1 MATEHVNGNG
11 TEEPMDTT
19 SAVIHSENFQTL
31 LDAGL
36 PQKVAEKLDEIYVA
50 GLVAHSDLDER
61 AIEALKEFNEDG
73 ALAVLQQ
80 FKDSDL
86 SHVQNKSAFLCG
98 VMKTYR
104 QREKQGTKVADSS
117 KGPDEAKIKA
127 LLERTGYTL
136 DVTTGQRKYG
146 GPPPD
151 SVYSGQQPS
160 VGTEV
165 KKLKTCT
172 FCSKCTGVW
181 FPKETLHGF
190 YFMFNLQIFVG
201 KIPRDLFEDELVPL
215 FEKAGPIWD
224 LRLMM
229 DPLTGLN
236 RGYAFVTFCTKEAAQ
251 EAVKLYNNHEIR
263 SGKHIGV
270 CISVANNRLFVGSIP
285 KSKTKEQI
293 LEEFSKVTEGL
304 TDVILYHQPDDKKK
318 NRGFCFLEYE
328 DHKTA
333 AQARRRL
340 MSGKVKVW
348 GNVGTVE
355 WADPIEDPDPEVMAK
370 VKVLFVRNL
379 ANTVTEE
386 ILEKA
391 FSQFGKLERV
401 KKLKDYAFI
410 HFDER
415 DGAVKAME
423 EMNGKDLEG
432 ENIEIVFAKPPDQKR
447 KERKAQRQAAKNQ
460 MYDDYYYYGPPHM
473 PPPTRGRGRGGRG
486 GYGYPPDY
494 YGYEDYYDYYGYDYH
509 NYRGGYEDPYYG
521 YEDFQV
527 GARGRG
533 GRGARGAAPSRGRG
547 AAPPRGRAGYSQRGG
562 PGSARG
568 VRGARGGAQQQRGRG
583 VRGARGGRGGNVG
596 GKRKADGYNQPDS
609 KRRQTNNQ
617 NWGSQPIA
625 QQPLQGGDHSGNY
638 GYKSE
643 NQEFYQDTFGQ
654 QWK

>member
-1 MATEHVNGNG
+1 MATEHINGNG
-11 TEEPMDTT
+11 PEEPMDTT
-19 SAVIHSENFQTL
+19 AAVTHSEHFQTL
-31 LDAGL
+31 LEAGL
-36 PQKVAEKLDEIYVA
+36 PQKVAEKLDEIYIA
-50 GLVAHSDLDER
+50 GLVSHSDLDDR
-61 AIEALKEFNEDG
+61 AIEALKEFNEEG
-73 ALAVLQQ
+73 ALQVLLQ

-104 QREKQGTKVADSS
+104 QREKQGTKVSDSN

-151 SVYSGQQPS
+151 SAHSGAQPTI
-160 VGTEV
+160 GTE
-165 KKLKTCT
+165 
-172 FCSKCTGVW
+172 
-181 FPKETLHGF
+181 
-190 YFMFNLQIFVG
+190 IFVG

-229 DPLTGLN
+229 DPLSGLN

-251 EAVKLYNNHEIR
+251 EAVKLVFTTCW
-263 SGKHIGV
+263 K
-270 CISVANNRLFVGSIP
+270 
-285 KSKTKEQI
+285 
-293 LEEFSKVTEGL
+293 GL
-304 TDVILYHQPDDKKK
+304 NDVILYHQPEDKKK

-348 GNVGTVE
+348 GNVVTVE

-379 ANTVTEE
+379 ASTVTEE

-410 HFDER
+410 HFEER
-415 DGAVKAME
+415 DGAVKALADL
-423 EMNGKDLEG
+423 NGKDLEG
-432 ENIEIVFAKPPDQKR
+432 EHIEIVFAKPPDQKR
-447 KERKAQRQAAKNQ
+447 KERKAQRQAAKTQ

-473 PPPTRGRGRGGRG
+473 PPPTRGRGRGGCRG
-486 GYGYPPDY
+486 GYSYPHDY

-521 YEDFQV
+521 YEDFQAP
-527 GARGRG
+527 GRGRG
-533 GRGARGAAPSRGRG
+533 GARGGARGGGATLSSRGRG
-547 AAPPRGRAGYSQRGG
+547 AATPRGRVGGFSQRGG
-562 PGSARG
+562 SGPGSSRG
-568 VRGARGGAQQQRGRG
+568 VQGTKGAL
-583 VRGARGGRGGNVG
+583 
-596 GKRKADGYNQPDS
+596 GK
-609 KRRQTNNQ
+609 
-617 NWGSQPIA
+617 
-625 QQPLQGGDHSGNY
+625 
-638 GYKSE
+638 
-643 NQEFYQDTFGQ
+643 
-654 QWK
+654 

>member
-1 MATEHVNGNG
+1 MSENMATENVNGND
-11 TEEPMDTT
+11 TEEEPMDT
-19 SAVIHSENFQTL
+19 SDVVSHSEHFQTL

-50 GLVAHSDLDER
+50 GLVAHTDLDER

-104 QREKQGTKVADSS
+104 QREKQGTKVADAN

-146 GPPPD
+146 GPPPEN
-151 SVYSGQQPS
+151 VYSGQQPS
-160 VGTEV
+160 IGTE
-165 KKLKTCT
+165 
-172 FCSKCTGVW
+172 
-181 FPKETLHGF
+181 
-190 YFMFNLQIFVG
+190 IFVG
-201 KIPRDLFEDELVPL
+201 KIPRDMFENELVPL
-215 FEKAGPIWD
+215 FENAGPIWD

-236 RGYAFVTFCTKEAAQ
+236 RGYAFVTYCTKEAAQ
-251 EAVKLYNNHEIR
+251 EAVKLCNNYEIR
-263 SGKHIGV
+263 AGKNIGV

-285 KSKTKEQI
+285 KSKVKEQI

-304 TDVILYHQPDDKKK
+304 TDVILYHQPEDKKK

-340 MSGKVKVW
+340 MSGKVKAW
-348 GNVGTVE
+348 GNVVTVE

-379 ANTVTEE
+379 ASSVTEE
-386 ILEKA
+386 TLEKA
-391 FSQFGKLERV
+391 FSQYGKLERV

-415 DGAVKAME
+415 EDAVKALE
-423 EMNGKDLEG
+423 EMNGTDLGG
-432 ENIEIVFAKPPDQKR
+432 ENVEIVFAKPPDQKR
-447 KERKAQRQAAKNQ
+447 KERKAQRQAAKTQ
-460 MYDDYYYYGPPHM
+460 MYDDYYNYGQTQI
-473 PPPTRGRGRGGRG
+473 PPPSRRRRRRRGGRSG
-486 GYGYPPDY
+486 FSYPADY
-494 YGYEDYYDYYGYDYH
+494 YSYEDYYDYYGYDYH
-509 NYRGGYEDPYYG
+509 NYRGGYEDPYYA
-521 YEDFQV
+521 YDDYQV
-527 GARGRG
+527 GARGRSRGERG
-533 GRGARGAAPSRGRG
+533 GTPSRGRETSQ
-547 AAPPRGRAGYSQRGG
+547 PRGRGGFVQRGG
-562 PGSARG
+562 PGSTGGA
-568 VRGARGGAQQQRGRG
+568 RGARGGAQQRGRG

-643 NQEFYQDTFGQ
+643 NQELYRDSFG
-654 QWK
+654 

>member
-1 MATEHVNGNG
+1 MSAKEMATEHMNGNG
-11 TEEPMDTT
+11 TEEPMDTST
-19 SAVIHSENFQTL
+19 AVVRSEHYQTL
-31 LDAGL
+31 LTAGL
-36 PQKVAEKLDEIYVA
+36 PQNVADKLDEIYLA
-50 GLVAHSDLDER
+50 GLVSHSDLDER
-61 AIEALKEFNEDG
+61 AIDALREFNEDG
-73 ALAVLQQ
+73 ALSVLQQ
-80 FKDSDL
+80 FKESDL

-104 QREKQGTKVADSS
+104 QREKQGSKVTEAN
-117 KGPDEAKIKA
+117 KGPDETKIKA

-151 SVYSGQQPS
+151 MVHSGPQPNI
-160 VGTEV
+160 GTE
-165 KKLKTCT
+165 
-172 FCSKCTGVW
+172 
-181 FPKETLHGF
+181 
-190 YFMFNLQIFVG
+190 IFVG

-236 RGYAFVTFCTKEAAQ
+236 RGYAFVTFCSKEAAQ
-251 EAVKLYNNHEIR
+251 EAVKLCDNHEIR
-263 SGKHIGV
+263 PGKHIGV

-293 LEEFSKVTEGL
+293 MEEFGKVTEGL

-318 NRGFCFLEYE
+318 NRGFCFLEFE
-328 DHKTA
+328 DHKSA

-348 GNVGTVE
+348 GNVVTVE
-355 WADPIEDPDPEVMAK
+355 WADPIEDPDPEVMSK

-379 ANTVTEE
+379 ASTVTEE
-386 ILEKA
+386 LLEKT

-415 DGAVKAME
+415 DGAVKAMD

-432 ENIEIVFAKPPDQKR
+432 ENIEIVLAKPPDKKK
-447 KERKAQRQAAKNQ
+447 KERQAQRQAARSQ
-460 MYDDYYYYGPPHM
+460 LYEDYYYYPPPRM
-473 PPPTRGRGRGGRG
+473 PPPARGRGRGARG
-486 GYGYPPDY
+486 GYSYPLDY
-494 YGYEDYYDYYGYDYH
+494 YNYEDYYDYYGYDYH
-509 NYRGGYEDPYYG
+509 DYRGGYEDPYYG
-521 YEDFQV
+521 YDDYQTT
-527 GARGRG
+527 ARGRG
-533 GRGARGAAPSRGRG
+533 GRSGRGAPLARGRG
-547 AAPPRGRAGYSQRGG
+547 VPQPRGRSGFTPRGQMAGRG
-562 PGSARG
+562 A
-568 VRGARGGAQQQRGRG
+568 RGARGGPQAQQRGRG
-583 VRGARGGRGGNVG
+583 VRGVRGGRGGNVG

-625 QQPLQGGDHSGNY
+625 QQPLQGKRGRGRS
-638 GYKSE
+638 
-643 NQEFYQDTFGQ
+643 
-654 QWK
+654 

>member
-1 MATEHVNGNG
+1 MSENMATENVNGND
-11 TEEPMDTT
+11 TEEPMDT
-19 SAVIHSENFQTL
+19 SDVVSHSEHFQTL

-50 GLVAHSDLDER
+50 GLVAHTDLDER

-104 QREKQGTKVADSS
+104 QREKQGTKVADAN

-146 GPPPD
+146 GPPPEN
-151 SVYSGQQPS
+151 VYSGQQPS
-160 VGTEV
+160 IGTE
-165 KKLKTCT
+165 
-172 FCSKCTGVW
+172 
-181 FPKETLHGF
+181 
-190 YFMFNLQIFVG
+190 IFVG
-201 KIPRDLFEDELVPL
+201 KIPRDMFENELVPL
-215 FEKAGPIWD
+215 FENAGPIWD

-236 RGYAFVTFCTKEAAQ
+236 RGYAFVTYCTKEAAQ
-251 EAVKLYNNHEIR
+251 EAVKLCNNYEIR
-263 SGKHIGV
+263 AGKNIGV

-285 KSKTKEQI
+285 KSKVKEQI

-304 TDVILYHQPDDKKK
+304 TDVILYHQPEDKKK

-340 MSGKVKVW
+340 MSGKVKAW
-348 GNVGTVE
+348 GNVVTVE

-379 ANTVTEE
+379 ASSVTEE
-386 ILEKA
+386 TLEKA
-391 FSQFGKLERV
+391 FSQYGKLERV

-415 DGAVKAME
+415 EDAVKALE
-423 EMNGKDLEG
+423 EMNGTDLGG
-432 ENIEIVFAKPPDQKR
+432 ENVEIVFAKPPDQKR
-447 KERKAQRQAAKNQ
+447 KERKAQRQAAKTQ
-460 MYDDYYYYGPPHM
+460 MYDDYYNYGQTQI
-473 PPPTRGRGRGGRG
+473 PPPSRRRRRRRGGRSG
-486 GYGYPPDY
+486 FSYPADY
-494 YGYEDYYDYYGYDYH
+494 YSYEDYYDYYGYDYH
-509 NYRGGYEDPYYG
+509 NYRGGYEDPYYA
-521 YEDFQV
+521 YDDYQV
-527 GARGRG
+527 GARGRSRGERG
-533 GRGARGAAPSRGRG
+533 GTPSRGRETSQ
-547 AAPPRGRAGYSQRGG
+547 PRGRGGFVQRGG
-562 PGSARG
+562 PGSTGGA
-568 VRGARGGAQQQRGRG
+568 RGARGGAQQRGRG

-625 QQPLQGGDHSGNY
+625 QQPLQGKRGRGRS
-638 GYKSE
+638 
-643 NQEFYQDTFGQ
+643 
-654 QWK
+654 

>member
-117 KGPDEAKIKA
+117 KGPDESKIKA
-127 LLERTGYTL
+127 LLDRTGYTL

-151 SVYSGQQPS
+151 SIYSGQQPS
-160 VGTEV
+160 VGTE
-165 KKLKTCT
+165 
-172 FCSKCTGVW
+172 
-181 FPKETLHGF
+181 
-190 YFMFNLQIFVG
+190 IFVG

-370 VKVLFVRNL
+370 
-379 ANTVTEE
+379 
-386 ILEKA
+386 
-391 FSQFGKLERV
+391 
-401 KKLKDYAFI
+401 
-410 HFDER
+410 
-415 DGAVKAME
+415 AME

-568 VRGARGGAQQQRGRG
+568 ARGARGGAQQQRGRG
-583 VRGARGGRGGNVG
+583 Q
-596 GKRKADGYNQPDS
+596 GKGVEAGPDL
-609 KRRQTNNQ
+609 
-617 NWGSQPIA
+617 
-625 QQPLQGGDHSGNY
+625 LQ
-638 GYKSE
+638 
-643 NQEFYQDTFGQ
+643 
-654 QWK
+654 

>member
-11 TEEPMDTT
+11 TEEPMDT
-19 SAVIHSENFQTL
+19 SAAVTHSEHFQTL

-61 AIEALKEFNEDG
+61 AIEALKEFNEEG

-146 GPPPD
+146 GPPPE

-160 VGTEV
+160 VGTE
-165 KKLKTCT
+165 
-172 FCSKCTGVW
+172 
-181 FPKETLHGF
+181 
-190 YFMFNLQIFVG
+190 IFVG

-251 EAVKLYNNHEIR
+251 EAVKL
-263 SGKHIGV
+263 
-270 CISVANNRLFVGSIP
+270 
-285 KSKTKEQI
+285 
-293 LEEFSKVTEGL
+293 
-304 TDVILYHQPDDKKK
+304 
-318 NRGFCFLEYE
+318 
-328 DHKTA
+328 
-333 AQARRRL
+333 
-340 MSGKVKVW
+340 
-348 GNVGTVE
+348 
-355 WADPIEDPDPEVMAK
+355 

-547 AAPPRGRAGYSQRGG
+547 AAPPRGRAGYAQRGG

-568 VRGARGGAQQQRGRG
+568 VRGARGGAQVLCLVTVVWNMSGTLH
-583 VRGARGGRGGNVG
+583 NT
-596 GKRKADGYNQPDS
+596 DL
-609 KRRQTNNQ
+609 
-617 NWGSQPIA
+617 
-625 QQPLQGGDHSGNY
+625 LQFSAPG
-638 GYKSE
+638 
-643 NQEFYQDTFGQ
+643 
-654 QWK
+654 